1 MTLGQRIQELR
12 RQQNLS
18 QEELGARLGV
28 SRQAVSRWEMDG
40 AVPDVDKLIAMSKLF
55 SVTLNDLLG
64 VESPAAAPSET
75 AADSPTPQI
84 VITPVKSSRWNT
96 LLAVLLCL
104 CLLLTGSTTAQLRQ
118 ADQRLTRLEQQG
130 AVITALDP
138 NAPLV
143 AAAEFRCINWDS
155 AETACTLAVT
165 LTAAQMVPDL
175 KVTLQAA
182 DQEGNVRAEEMQL
195 QGGSIWHRGLD
206 NIYVWSTPITLSAV
220 FDDGKGGGYT
230 QPLFTVDAISP
241 NQYNWK
247 SLWDQ

>member
-12 RQQNLS
+12 KQQNLS
-18 QEELGARLGV
+18 QEELGTRLGV

-64 VESPAAAPSET
+64 VESPAAVPSET
-75 AADSPTPQI
+75 AADSPAPQI

-104 CLLLTGSTTAQLRQ
+104 CLLLTGFTAAQLRL
-118 ADQRLTRLEQQG
+118 ADRRLTRLEHQG

-138 NAPLV
+138 NAPLA
-143 AAAEFRCINWDS
+143 AAAEFQWSDS
-155 AETACTLAVT
+155 TLSVT

-175 KVTLQAA
+175 KVTLQAV
-182 DQEGNVRAEEMQL
+182 DQEGNTSAKEMKL
-195 QGGSIWHRGLD
+195 QGGSIWQRGVSI
-206 NIYVWSTPITLSAV
+206 NPWNAPITVSAV
-220 FDDGKGGGYT
+220 FNDGKGGSYT
-230 QPLFTVDAISP
+230 QALFRITRIDENSCS
-241 NQYNWK
+241 WD
-247 SLWDQ
+247 SLWE

>member
-12 RQQNLS
+12 KQQNLS
-18 QEELGARLGV
+18 QEELGTRLGV

-64 VESPAAAPSET
+64 VESPAAVPAET
-75 AADSPTPQI
+75 AADSPAPQI

-104 CLLLTGSTTAQLRQ
+104 CLLLTGFTAARLRL
-118 ADQRLTRLEQQG
+118 ADHRLTQLEHPG
-130 AVITALDP
+130 VVITALDP

-143 AAAEFRCINWDS
+143 AAAEFQWSDS
-155 AETACTLAVT
+155 TLSVT

-175 KVTLQAA
+175 KVTLQAV
-182 DQEGNVRAEEMQL
+182 DQEGNTSAKEMQL
-195 QGGSIWHRGLD
+195 QGGSIWHRGVSI
-206 NIYVWSTPITLSAV
+206 NPWNAPITVSAV
-220 FDDGKGGGYT
+220 FNDGKGGSYT
-230 QPLFTVDAISP
+230 QALFRITRIDENSCS
-241 NQYNWK
+241 WD
-247 SLWDQ
+247 SLWE

>member
-12 RQQNLS
+12 KQQNLS
-18 QEELGARLGV
+18 QEELGTRLGV

-64 VESPAAAPSET
+64 VESPGGGTETPEAEQAA
-75 AADSPTPQI
+75 PQI

-104 CLLLTGSTTAQLRQ
+104 CLLLTGFTAAQLRL
-118 ADQRLTRLEQQG
+118 ADRRLTRLERQG
-130 AVITALDP
+130 VVITALDP

-143 AAAEFRCINWDS
+143 AAAEFQWSNS
-155 AETACTLAVT
+155 TLSVT

-175 KVTLQAA
+175 KVTLQAV
-182 DQEGNVRAEEMQL
+182 DQEGNTSAKEMKL
-195 QGGSIWHRGLD
+195 QGGSIWHRGVPV
-206 NIYVWSTPITLSAV
+206 NTRNVPITVSAV
-220 FDDGKGGGYT
+220 FDDGKGGSYT
-230 QPLFTVDAISP
+230 QALFRIISIDE
-241 NQYNWK
+241 NSCSWD
-247 SLWDQ
+247 SLWE

>member
-12 RQQNLS
+12 KQQNLS
-18 QEELGARLGV
+18 QEELGTRLGV

-64 VESPAAAPSET
+64 VEAPGEGTETPEAEQAA
-75 AADSPTPQI
+75 PQI

-104 CLLLTGSTTAQLRQ
+104 CLLLTGFTAAQLRL
-118 ADQRLTRLEQQG
+118 ADRRLTRLERQG

-143 AAAEFRCINWDS
+143 AAAEFQWSDS
-155 AETACTLAVT
+155 TLSVT

-175 KVTLQAA
+175 KVTLQAV
-182 DQEGNVRAEEMQL
+182 DQEGNTSAKEMKL
-195 QGGSIWHRGLD
+195 QGGSIWQRGVSI
-206 NIYVWSTPITLSAV
+206 NPWNAPITVSAV
-220 FDDGKGGGYT
+220 FNDGKGGSYT
-230 QPLFTVDAISP
+230 QALFRITRIDENSCS
-241 NQYNWK
+241 WD
-247 SLWDQ
+247 SLWE

>member
-18 QEELGARLGV
+18 QEELGTRLGV

-64 VESPAAAPSET
+64 VEAPGTDTPAEEKT
-75 AADSPTPQI
+75 TPQI
-84 VITPVKSSRWNT
+84 VIAPVKNSRWNA

-104 CLLLTGSTTAQLRQ
+104 CLILTGFTAAQLRQ
-118 ADQRLTRLEQQG
+118 TDQRLTQLEQQG

-143 AAAEFRCINWDS
+143 AAAEFRCINWNGQQN
-155 AETACTLAVT
+155 ACTLAVT
-165 LTAAQMVPDL
+165 LTAAQMMPDL

-182 DQEGNVRAEEMQL
+182 DQEGNVWAEEMQL

-206 NIYVWSTPITLSAV
+206 KIYIWSTPITVSAI
-220 FDDGKGGGYT
+220 FDDGKGGSYT
-230 QPLFTVDAISP
+230 QPLFTIDAISP

-247 SLWDQ
+247 SLWEQ

>member
-12 RQQNLS
+12 KQQNLS
-18 QEELGARLGV
+18 QEELGTRLGV

-64 VESPAAAPSET
+64 VESPAAVPAET
-75 AADSPTPQI
+75 AADSPAPQI

-104 CLLLTGSTTAQLRQ
+104 CLLLTGFTAAQLRL
-118 ADQRLTRLEQQG
+118 ADRRLTRLEHQG

-138 NAPLV
+138 NAPLT
-143 AAAEFRCINWDS
+143 AAAEFQWSDS
-155 AETACTLAVT
+155 TLSVT

-175 KVTLQAA
+175 KVTLQAV
-182 DQEGNVRAEEMQL
+182 DQEGNTSAKEMKL
-195 QGGSIWHRGLD
+195 QGGSIWQRSVSI
-206 NIYVWSTPITLSAV
+206 NPWNVPITVSAV
-220 FDDGKGGGYT
+220 FNDGKGGSYT
-230 QPLFTVDAISP
+230 QALFRITSIDENSCS
-241 NQYNWK
+241 WD
-247 SLWDQ
+247 SLWE

>member
-18 QEELGARLGV
+18 QEELGTRLGV

-75 AADSPTPQI
+75 AADSPAPQI
-84 VITPVKSSRWNT
+84 VIAPVKSSRWNT

-104 CLLLTGSTTAQLRQ
+104 CLLLTGSTAAQLRQ

-143 AAAEFRCINWDS
+143 AAAEFRCINWNGQQN
-155 AETACTLAVT
+155 ACTLAVT
-165 LTAAQMVPDL
+165 LTAAQVVPDL

-182 DQEGNVRAEEMQL
+182 DQEGSVWAEEMQL

-206 NIYVWSTPITLSAV
+206 KIYIWSTPITLSAI

-230 QPLFTVDAISP
+230 QPLFTIDTISP

>member
-18 QEELGARLGV
+18 QEELGTRLGV

-64 VESPAAAPSET
+64 VEAPGADTPVEEKAA
-75 AADSPTPQI
+75 PQI
-84 VITPVKSSRWNT
+84 VITPVKSSRWNA
-96 LLAVLLCL
+96 LLVVLLCL
-104 CLLLTGSTTAQLRQ
+104 CLILTGSTAAQLRQ

-155 AETACTLAVT
+155 AENACTLAVT
-165 LTAAQMVPDL
+165 LTAAQMVPGL

-182 DQEGNVRAEEMQL
+182 DQEGSVWAEEMQL

-230 QPLFTVDAISP
+230 QPLFTIDAISP

-247 SLWDQ
+247 SLWEQ

>member
-12 RQQNLS
+12 KQQNLS
-18 QEELGARLGV
+18 QEELGTRLGV

-64 VESPAAAPSET
+64 VEAPGGET
-75 AADSPTPQI
+75 ETPEAEQTAPQI

-104 CLLLTGSTTAQLRQ
+104 CLLLTGFTAAQLRL
-118 ADQRLTRLEQQG
+118 ADRRLTRLEHQG

-143 AAAEFRCINWDS
+143 AAAEFQWSDS
-155 AETACTLAVT
+155 TLSVT

-175 KVTLQAA
+175 KVTLQAV
-182 DQEGNVRAEEMQL
+182 DQEGNTSAKEMKL
-195 QGGSIWHRGLD
+195 QGGSIWHRGVPV
-206 NIYVWSTPITLSAV
+206 NTRNVPITVSAV
-220 FDDGKGGGYT
+220 FDDGKGGSYT
-230 QPLFTVDAISP
+230 QALFRITSIDENSCT
-241 NQYNWK
+241 WD
-247 SLWDQ
+247 SLWE

>member
-18 QEELGARLGV
+18 QEELGTRLGV

-64 VESPAAAPSET
+64 VEAPAAAPSET
-75 AADSPTPQI
+75 AADSPAPQI
-84 VITPVKSSRWNT
+84 VITPVKSSRWNA

-104 CLLLTGSTTAQLRQ
+104 CLILTGFTTAQLRQ
-118 ADQRLTRLEQQG
+118 TDQRLTRLEQQG

-155 AETACTLAVT
+155 AKTACTLAVT

-175 KVTLQAA
+175 
-182 DQEGNVRAEEMQL
+182 
-195 QGGSIWHRGLD
+195 
-206 NIYVWSTPITLSAV
+206 
-220 FDDGKGGGYT
+220 
-230 QPLFTVDAISP
+230 
-241 NQYNWK
+241 
-247 SLWDQ
+247 

>member
-1 MTLGQRIQELR
+1 M
-12 RQQNLS
+12 
-18 QEELGARLGV
+18 
-28 SRQAVSRWEMDG
+28 
-40 AVPDVDKLIAMSKLF
+40 
-55 SVTLNDLLG
+55 
-64 VESPAAAPSET
+64 
-75 AADSPTPQI
+75 
-84 VITPVKSSRWNT
+84 
-96 LLAVLLCL
+96 
-104 CLLLTGSTTAQLRQ
+104 
-118 ADQRLTRLEQQG
+118 
-130 AVITALDP
+130 ITALDP

>member
-12 RQQNLS
+12 KQQNLS
-18 QEELGARLGV
+18 QEELGTRLGV

-64 VESPAAAPSET
+64 VESPAAVPSET
-75 AADSPTPQI
+75 AAGSPAPQI
-84 VITPVKSSRWNT
+84 VITPVRGGRWNA

-104 CLLLTGSTTAQLRQ
+104 CLILTGVTAAQLRLT
-118 ADQRLTRLEQQG
+118 DRRLTQLEHQG
-130 AVITALDP
+130 VVITALDP

-175 KVTLQAA
+175 NVTLQAA

-220 FDDGKGGGYT
+220 FNDGKGGSYT
-230 QPLFTVDAISP
+230 QALFRITSIDENSCS
-241 NQYNWK
+241 WD
-247 SLWDQ
+247 SLWE

>member
-12 RQQNLS
+12 KQQNLS
-18 QEELGARLGV
+18 QEELGTRLGV

-64 VESPAAAPSET
+64 VEAPGGGTETPEAEQAA
-75 AADSPTPQI
+75 PQI
-84 VITPVKSSRWNT
+84 VITPVKSSRLNA

-104 CLLLTGSTTAQLRQ
+104 CLLLTGFTAAQLRL
-118 ADQRLTRLEQQG
+118 ADRRLTRLEHQG

-143 AAAEFRCINWDS
+143 AAAEFQWSDS
-155 AETACTLAVT
+155 TLSVT

-175 KVTLQAA
+175 KVTLQAV
-182 DQEGNVRAEEMQL
+182 DQEGNTSAKEMQL
-195 QGGSIWHRGLD
+195 QGGSIWHRGVSI
-206 NIYVWSTPITLSAV
+206 NPWNAPITVSAV
-220 FDDGKGGGYT
+220 FNDGKGGSYT
-230 QPLFTVDAISP
+230 QALFRITSIDENSCS
-241 NQYNWK
+241 WD
-247 SLWDQ
+247 SLWE